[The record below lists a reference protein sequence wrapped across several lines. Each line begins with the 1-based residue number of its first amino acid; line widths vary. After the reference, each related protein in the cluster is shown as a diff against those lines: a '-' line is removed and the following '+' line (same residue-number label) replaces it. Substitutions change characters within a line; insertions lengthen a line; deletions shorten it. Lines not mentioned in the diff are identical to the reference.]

1 MHKNEQ
7 PVSIREQSRSESLER
22 LSDRQSLAYSLTED
36 QLDSIQNGHDFELFD
51 RSHRTLQKS
60 Q

>member
-7 PVSIREQSRSESLER
+7 PVSN
-22 LSDRQSLAYSLTED
+22 SLTED

-51 RSHRTLQKS
+51 RSHRTLQKN